1 MSSKRPER
9 YLVILESPG
18 KQKKIKEMLGEKY
31 IVRASFGHIRDLDS
45 KKLSIDIEN
54 NFAPDYTVMR
64 DKKNVV
70 NDLSEASKRCSV
82 VYLASDLDREG
93 ESIAWHIRETLK
105 LPSEKTKRITFSEIT
120 KKAIVSA
127 IENPGDIDMNL
138 NNAQQARRIIDR
150 LLGYKISPILWKHLQ
165 SSYKKGESL
174 SAGRV
179 QSVVSKIIIDRENEI
194 EKHES
199 AASFKCNGEFK
210 MDDRTIKCVLNEELT
225 DRETTDSFLEQNKE
239 CIYTLFP
246 TVFKE
251 SIRKPSAPF
260 ITSTLQQEVSSKY
273 RMSPKATMMVAQKLY
288 ECGLIT
294 YMRTDSK
301 ILSRD
306 CLDDIEK
313 WVTDEYG
320 NDYVNITTYSNDS
333 KNAQEAHEA
342 IRPCKININSI
353 DEEDCYTDQEKRI
366 YKLIWKRTVASQMA
380 HCKVSVATNKV
391 KISGCDDYY
400 FISKGEKV
408 LFPGYTKV
416 YKEYTEGDDSDD
428 ECESSDYFENEK
440 KVVVEREKVIA
451 TMKYSKP
458 KHSRYTEASLVKQ
471 LEKLGI
477 GRPST
482 YSNMVSVIQSRGY
495 TEKKSMEGEKRKIEI
510 LTLGNTPE
518 IINSKREVKMGG
530 EKNKLFPTTI
540 GRIVNDYLSKEF
552 PILLDYDFTNQLE
565 TSLDRISRGEV
576 AWNKIVKRVYNIF
589 RERIDLLSG
598 NVKLAKTDYNRVLG
612 KTIDGEYS
620 TYIAKYGPVVC
631 LTLENGNKK
640 FASVKEV
647 EMDKISIEDAEKL
660 FEYPKTLGEYRKVSV
675 ELCKGQ
681 YGFYLKYNGKN
692 IGCRQSEE
700 PPANLES
707 AIEIINTASQVSSK
721 SSDSNS
727 GVLKIISEDI
737 VIKNGKYGK
746 YIQYKNKTNV
756 SIYKKINIDELTQES
771 CMELINKK
779 LKSKKG

>member
-1 MSSKRPER
+1 
-9 YLVILESPG
+9 
-18 KQKKIKEMLGEKY
+18 
-31 IVRASFGHIRDLDS
+31 
-45 KKLSIDIEN
+45 
-54 NFAPDYTVMR
+54 
-64 DKKNVV
+64 
-70 NDLSEASKRCSV
+70 
-82 VYLASDLDREG
+82 
-93 ESIAWHIRETLK
+93 
-105 LPSEKTKRITFSEIT
+105 
-120 KKAIVSA
+120 
-127 IENPGDIDMNL
+127 
-138 NNAQQARRIIDR
+138 
-150 LLGYKISPILWKHLQ
+150 
-165 SSYKKGESL
+165 
-174 SAGRV
+174 
-179 QSVVSKIIIDRENEI
+179 
-194 EKHES
+194 
-199 AASFKCNGEFK
+199 
-210 MDDRTIKCVLNEELT
+210 
-225 DRETTDSFLEQNKE
+225 
-239 CIYTLFP
+239 
-246 TVFKE
+246 
-251 SIRKPSAPF
+251 
-260 ITSTLQQEVSSKY
+260 
-273 RMSPKATMMVAQKLY
+273 
-288 ECGLIT
+288 
-294 YMRTDSK
+294 
-301 ILSRD
+301 
-306 CLDDIEK
+306 
-313 WVTDEYG
+313 
-320 NDYVNITTYSNDS
+320 
-333 KNAQEAHEA
+333 
-342 IRPCKININSI
+342 
-353 DEEDCYTDQEKRI
+353 
-366 YKLIWKRTVASQMA
+366 
-380 HCKVSVATNKV
+380 
-391 KISGCDDYY
+391 
-400 FISKGEKV
+400 
-408 LFPGYTKV
+408 
-416 YKEYTEGDDSDD
+416 
-428 ECESSDYFENEK
+428 
-440 KVVVEREKVIA
+440 
-451 TMKYSKP
+451 
-458 KHSRYTEASLVKQ
+458 
-471 LEKLGI
+471 
-477 GRPST
+477 
-482 YSNMVSVIQSRGY
+482 
-495 TEKKSMEGEKRKIEI
+495 MEGEKRKIEI

-589 RERIDLLSG
+589 RERIDLLAG

>member
-1 MSSKRPER
+1 MTKRPER

-18 KQKKIKEMLGEKY
+18 KQKKIKDILGEKY

-45 KKLSIDIEN
+45 KKLSIDIDN
-54 NFAPDYTVMR
+54 NFAPDYSVMR

-70 NDLSEASKRCSV
+70 NDLSEASKRCSR

-120 KKAIVSA
+120 KKAILTA

-138 NNAQQARRIIDR
+138 NDAQQARRIIDR

-194 EKHES
+194 AKHES
-199 AASFKCNGEFK
+199 SATFKCNGEFK
-210 MDDRTIKCVLNEELT
+210 HNDRTIKCVLNEELP
-225 DRETTDSFLEQNKE
+225 DKIGTDSFLEKNKE
-239 CIYTLFP
+239 CTYTLFP
-246 TVFKE
+246 TVLKE
-251 SIRKPSAPF
+251 STRKPSAPF

-273 RMSPKATMMVAQKLY
+273 RMSPKATMAVAQKLY

-301 ILSRD
+301 VLSGD
-306 CLDDIEK
+306 CMDDIEK
-313 WVTDEYG
+313 WVTEEYG
-320 NDYVNITTYSNDS
+320 ESYSNKTSYSNDS

-353 DEEDCYTDQEKRI
+353 DEEECYTDQEKRI
-366 YKLIWKRTVASQMA
+366 YKLIWKRTIASQMS
-380 HCKVSVATNKV
+380 HCKVMTATNKV
-391 KISGCDDYY
+391 KISGCDEYY

-416 YKEYTEGDDSDD
+416 YKEYTEGEDSDD
-428 ECESSDYFENEK
+428 DTESSDYFENEK
-440 KVVVEREKVIA
+440 KIVVKREKVTA

-458 KHSRYTEASLVKQ
+458 KHARYTEASLVKQ

-482 YSNMVSVIQSRGY
+482 YSNMVSVIQNRGY
-495 TEKKSMEGEKRKIEI
+495 TEKKSLDGEKRQIDI
-510 LTLGNTPE
+510 FTLGENNN
-518 IINSKREVKMGG
+518 IVNSKREVKMGG

-540 GRIVNDYLSKEF
+540 GRIVNDYLNKEF

-565 TSLDRISRGEV
+565 NSLDRISRGEV
-576 AWNKIVKRVYNIF
+576 VWHKIVKRVYNIF
-589 RERIDLLSG
+589 RERIDLLAG

-612 KTIDGEYS
+612 RTSDGEYS
-620 TYIAKYGPVVC
+620 TYIAKYGPVIC

-640 FASVKEV
+640 FASIKEG
-647 EMDKISIEDAEKL
+647 EMDKICIGDAKKL
-660 FEYPKTLGEYRKVSV
+660 FEYPKTLGEYRKVQV
-675 ELCKGQ
+675 NLCKGQ

-692 IGCRQSEE
+692 IGCRGEE
-700 PPANLES
+700 PPSDLES
-707 AIEIINTASQVSSK
+707 AIEIINASAQVSSN
-721 SSDSNS
+721 SSDQNS

-756 SIYKKINIDELTQES
+756 SIYKKINIDELDNDS

-779 LKSKKG
+779 LKKT

>member
-1 MSSKRPER
+1 MAKRPER

-18 KQKKIKEMLGEKY
+18 KQKKIKDILGEKY

-45 KKLSIDIEN
+45 KKLSIDIDN
-54 NFAPDYTVMR
+54 NFAPDYSVMR

-70 NDLSEASKRCSV
+70 NDLSEASKRCSR

-120 KKAIVSA
+120 KKAILKA

-138 NNAQQARRIIDR
+138 NDAQQARRIIDR

-194 EKHES
+194 AKHES
-199 AASFKCNGEFK
+199 AATFKCNGEFK
-210 MDDRTIKCVLNEELT
+210 FGDRTIKCVLNEELPDRT
-225 DRETTDSFLEQNKE
+225 DTDSFLEKNKE
-239 CIYTLFP
+239 CTYTLFP
-246 TVFKE
+246 TVLKE
-251 SIRKPSAPF
+251 STRKPSAPF

-273 RMSPKATMMVAQKLY
+273 RMSPKATMAVAQKLY

-301 ILSRD
+301 VLSGD
-306 CLDDIEK
+306 CMDDIEK
-313 WVTDEYG
+313 WVTEEYG
-320 NDYVNITTYSNDS
+320 ESYSNKTSYSNDS

-353 DEEDCYTDQEKRI
+353 DEEECYTDQEKRI
-366 YKLIWKRTVASQMA
+366 YKLIWKRTIASQMS
-380 HCKVSVATNKV
+380 HCKVMTATNKV

-400 FISKGEKV
+400 FLSKGEKV

-416 YKEYTEGDDSDD
+416 YKEYTEGEDSDD
-428 ECESSDYFENEK
+428 DTESSDYFENEK
-440 KVVVEREKVIA
+440 KIVVKREKVIA

-458 KHSRYTEASLVKQ
+458 KHARYTEASLVKQ

-495 TEKKSMEGEKRKIEI
+495 TEKKSLDGEKRQIDI
-510 LTLGNTPE
+510 FTLGTNND

-540 GRIVNDYLSKEF
+540 GRIVNDYLNKEF

-565 TSLDRISRGEV
+565 NSLDRISRGEV
-576 AWNKIVKRVYNIF
+576 VWHKIVKRVYNIF
-589 RERIDLLSG
+589 RERIDLLAG

-612 KTIDGEYS
+612 RTSDGEYS
-620 TYIAKYGPVVC
+620 TYIAKYGPVIC

-640 FASVKEV
+640 FASIKEG
-647 EMDKISIEDAEKL
+647 EMDKISIEDAKKL
-660 FEYPKTLGEYRKVSV
+660 FEYPKILGEYRKVQV
-675 ELCKGQ
+675 NLCKGQ

-692 IGCRQSEE
+692 IGCRGEE
-700 PPANLES
+700 PPSDLES
-707 AIEIINTASQVSSK
+707 AIEIINAAAQVSSN
-721 SSDSNS
+721 SSEQNS

-737 VIKNGKYGK
+737 IIKNGKYGK
-746 YIQYKNKTNV
+746 YIRYKNKTNV
-756 SIYKKINIDELTQES
+756 SIPKKINIDELDSDS

-779 LKSKKG
+779 IKKT